1 MKRIKMQRFLGLVIA
16 VMLLLNIPTLSN
28 TVYASDVSVNDNAN
42 SQSLSNDVAKM
53 YATIDKYTTVWE
65 RDPVTGKYSYPI
77 TPEANIWSKLNHAER
92 VALCN
97 IPDYVLSDMRNWLN

>member
-53 YATIDKYTTVWE
+53 YATIDKYTTVGRE
-65 RDPVTGKYSYPI
+65 TLLQEN
-77 TPEANIWSKLNHAER
+77 TLTLLHQKLIYGQN
-92 VALCN
+92 
-97 IPDYVLSDMRNWLN
+97 